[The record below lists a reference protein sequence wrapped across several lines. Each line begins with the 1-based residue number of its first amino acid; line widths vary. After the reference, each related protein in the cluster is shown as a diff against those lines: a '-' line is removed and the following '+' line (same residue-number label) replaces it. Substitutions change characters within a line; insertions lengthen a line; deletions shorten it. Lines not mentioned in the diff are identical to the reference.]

1 MYRVGVDVGGT
12 NIAIGIV
19 DETYKIVDKTGVKT
33 SEASSPEEMI
43 KAIATT
49 VTELIARN
57 GLNESEIESIG
68 VGVPGTAELDTG
80 KIMYANNLG
89 FEDVPFLPELQKA
102 LGEKLG
108 SVTCFDNDAN
118 AAAIGEYITGG
129 YDAKNFVMVTLGTGI
144 GGGIIIDGKVVRGI
158 NYAAAEI
165 GHMTINVEGAE
176 CNCGRRG
183 CFENYASATALINQA
198 KEAMQVDDMDGEK
211 FFGLVREKN
220 ETALKVLDQ
229 FTTYLSEGLI
239 DIINILQP
247 EVLVL
252 SGGIT
257 RAADLFIEQVREKV
271 SKGVYS
277 RTSKKNTFITVA
289 KGIAD
294 AGDVGIVGAALISKG

>member
-1 MYRVGVDVGGT
+1 MCRIGVDVGGT

-33 SEASSPEEMI
+33 SEASSPKEMI

-165 GHMTINVEGAE
+165 GHMTINVEGVD

-183 CFENYASATALINQA
+183 CFENYASATALIDQA

-257 RAADLFIEQVREKV
+257 RAADLFIEQVRDKV

-289 KGIAD
+289 RGIAD

>member
-19 DETYKIVDKTGVKT
+19 DETYKIVDKIGVKT

-57 GLNESEIESIG
+57 GLNESDIESIG

-102 LGEKLG
+102 LGKELG

-129 YDAKNFVMVTLGTGI
+129 YDARNFVMVTLGTGI

-165 GHMTINVEGAE
+165 GHMTINVDGVE

-198 KEAMQVDDMDGEK
+198 KEAMNVDDMDGEK
-211 FFGLVREKN
+211 FFGLVRDKN

-257 RAADLFIEQVREKV
+257 RAADLFIEQVRDKV

>member
-57 GLNESEIESIG
+57 GLNELEIESIG

-257 RAADLFIEQVREKV
+257 RAADLFIEQVRDKV

>member
-102 LGEKLG
+102 LGKELG

-165 GHMTINVEGAE
+165 GHMTINVEGVD

-211 FFGLVREKN
+211 FFGLVRKKN

-257 RAADLFIEQVREKV
+257 RAADFFIEQVRDKV

-289 KGIAD
+289 RGIAD

>member
-19 DETYKIVDKTGVKT
+19 DETYKIVDKIGVKT

-102 LGEKLG
+102 LGKELG

-165 GHMTINVEGAE
+165 GHMTINVEGVD

-183 CFENYASATALINQA
+183 CFENYASATALMQQA
-198 KEAMQVDDMDGEK
+198 KEAMNVDDMDGEK

-220 ETALKVLDQ
+220 ETALKVMDQ

-257 RAADLFIEQVREKV
+257 RAADLFIDQLREKV

>member
-49 VTELIARN
+49 VKELIARN

-102 LGEKLG
+102 LGKKLG

-257 RAADLFIEQVREKV
+257 RAADLFIEQVRDKV